1 MLKKLAAGAL
11 AFLLLATGCNG
22 RLSYGSAASD
32 NAVAQEEGNG
42 EMDFLLSEIDTLKV
56 AYNNT
61 DLLEPYQLK
70 SAMNQNLMSLLYDSL
85 VKLSQSYAAEPVIAR
100 EVVVTPEQCVVS
112 LRSDVRFSN
121 GTPLTAEDVVYSA
134 WQVQVPGNNYY
145 GLLSNVTAIKATDDY
160 TVTFTL
166 AEPDIWFEKMLTFP
180 IVSAKNPQ
188 IGSGRYKLQANGEQK
203 QLIINESWYETN
215 KSQIKTIDLINQ
227 LDKETLIYSLKLGTI
242 NYVYSDLAENES
254 SSLGNSTQTVPLNNM
269 VYLGVNSTKRILASE
284 KMRQALSLAINRNAL
299 VNQTYASR
307 AEPARAPF
315 HPRLQEVRA
324 LELSLEQDTVA
335 AAALLDELGYQTAN
349 KDSEGYYVTGQG
361 RLRLR
366 LLVNSANNA
375 KKQVAHELQQS
386 FKKLGIEI
394 VLDERSFTDY
404 QAALTA
410 WDFDLYLGEVKLYN
424 NMNLSAMLTPASGL
438 GFGITEDEALVAANK
453 ALRAGTMSM
462 KDFVA
467 LFEAE
472 LPFIPLM
479 YRNGVVSFSR
489 EVFFD
494 APATEQDNFY
504 NIENW

>member
-1 MLKKLAAGAL
+1 MLKKLAACAAAL
-11 AFLLLATGCNG
+11 MLLTAGCSSG
-22 RLSYGSAASD
+22 LPYGKAASEGT
-32 NAVAQEEGNG
+32 VVREESGSG
-42 EMDFLLSEIDTLKV
+42 VDFLLSEIDTLKI

-61 DLLEPYQLK
+61 DSLEPYRLK
-70 SAMNQNLMSLLYDSL
+70 SAMNQNVMSLIYDPL

-100 EVVVTPEQCVVS
+100 EVVVTPQECVVR

-121 GTPLTAEDVVYSA
+121 GTPLTADDVVYSA
-134 WQVQVPGNNYY
+134 WQAQVPGNNYY
-145 GLLSNVTAIKATDDY
+145 GLLSNVTSIKATDDY

-166 AEPDIWFEKMLTFP
+166 AEPDIWFEKLLTFP
-180 IVSAKNPQ
+180 IVSAKKPQ
-188 IGSGRYKLQANGEQK
+188 IGSGRYKLQLRGGVK
-203 QLIINESWYETN
+203 RLIINENWYETN
-215 KSQIKTIDLINQ
+215 KSQIKTIELINQ

-269 VYLGVNSTKRILASE
+269 VYLGVNSTKRILANE

-324 LELSLEQDTVA
+324 LELSLTQNTETA
-335 AAALLDELGYQTAN
+335 IALLDELGYREDQ

-366 LLVNSANNA
+366 LLVNAGNNA
-375 KKQVAHELQQS
+375 KKQVAQELQRN
-386 FKKLGIEI
+386 FHKLGIEI
-394 VLDERSFTDY
+394 VLDERSFADY
-404 QAALTA
+404 QAALAA

-438 GFGITEDEALVAANK
+438 GFGITENEALVAANK
-453 ALRAGTMSM
+453 ALRAGTVSM

-472 LPFIPLM
+472 MPFIPLM